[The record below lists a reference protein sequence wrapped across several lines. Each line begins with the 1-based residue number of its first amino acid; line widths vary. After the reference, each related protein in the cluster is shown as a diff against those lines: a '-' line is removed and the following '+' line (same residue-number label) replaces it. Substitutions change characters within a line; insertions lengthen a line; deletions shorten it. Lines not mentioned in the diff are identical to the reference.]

1 MDRLVY
7 VIESSAGYLCDIE
20 QYTKDIAKA
29 ITFVEYD
36 TAVKKLAAIRNK
48 LITECRV
55 NMHCIPFP
63 HPIGYASLLPE
74 A

>member
-7 VIESSAGYLCDIE
+7 VIESHKGYLCDIE
-20 QYTKDIAKA
+20 KYTSNILEA

-36 TAVKKLAAIRNK
+36 TAVKKLAAVAK
-48 LITECRV
+48 SLMTECRV

-63 HPIGYASLLPE
+63 HPIGCKPLQTKS
-74 A
+74 

>member
-7 VIESSAGYLCDIE
+7 VIESPKGYLYDIE
-20 QYTKDIAKA
+20 KYTSNITEAV
-29 ITFVEYD
+29 TFVEYD
-36 TAVKKLAAIRNK
+36 TAVKKLATLAK
-48 LITECRV
+48 SLTTECRV

-63 HPIGYASLLPE
+63 HPIGYKPSATK